1 MMKIQKVPQQ
11 KGTLAAFMNL
21 VERVCNRLPP
31 PAILFCL
38 LFVLTALLG
47 ALFTEMGVHL
57 ENPATHHIVTA
68 QNFFSKAGIQ
78 WLLTNMVKNFT
89 GFAPLGLVITM
100 TMAIGFCEE
109 SGLLVSLLNRSM
121 RRVPPALVPYLIAF
135 VGTLGNIASD
145 TAAVVIPPWVPLF
158 ILASKSIL
166 WPG

>member
-57 ENPATHHIVTA
+57 ETPPPTISSRPRT
-68 QNFFSKAGIQ
+68 FS
-78 WLLTNMVKNFT
+78 VR
-89 GFAPLGLVITM
+89 PVS
-100 TMAIGFCEE
+100 
-109 SGLLVSLLNRSM
+109 SGSSQ
-121 RRVPPALVPYLIAF
+121 I
-135 VGTLGNIASD
+135 
-145 TAAVVIPPWVPLF
+145 W
-158 ILASKSIL
+158 
-166 WPG
+166 

>member
-57 ENPATHHIVTA
+57 ENPATLSSRPRT
-68 QNFFSKAGIQ
+68 FS
-78 WLLTNMVKNFT
+78 VR
-89 GFAPLGLVITM
+89 PVS
-100 TMAIGFCEE
+100 
-109 SGLLVSLLNRSM
+109 SGSSQ
-121 RRVPPALVPYLIAF
+121 I
-135 VGTLGNIASD
+135 
-145 TAAVVIPPWVPLF
+145 W
-158 ILASKSIL
+158 
-166 WPG
+166 

>member
-100 TMAIGFCEE
+100 TMAI
-109 SGLLVSLLNRSM
+109 
-121 RRVPPALVPYLIAF
+121 
-135 VGTLGNIASD
+135 
-145 TAAVVIPPWVPLF
+145 
-158 ILASKSIL
+158 
-166 WPG
+166 